1 MSFLNNQERTID
13 GINTFNADIF
23 NVNEDLE
30 VEGNPGSA
38 GNFLKKNKNTNSLEW
53 GNISLV
59 DEATAGALI
68 DFNGN
73 TINVDLSEATTV
85 VDMAMTDSIL
95 VTTSASSNVKID
107 LNKLIASMGTNGVE
121 YDTVTTANTLAT
133 AKFILY
139 GAHEMGGA
147 YLTYPNLK
155 SLFHST
161 TTATTMALSDSILI
175 STSSGREAITLNF
188 LASAINTNAPAFD
201 ASSSSHQLNS
211 LYFLLYSASAMGVGQ
226 MSYPSLKSLIQSS
239 NSSWPGSTAAHNIV
253 EIRSANNDVLFNKF
267 DTGRT
272 FMKLDNSAQKQ
283 ILYHTAGG
291 EKEMVTFDTANH
303 TSSFFDAS
311 QNNAIFK
318 VDHAADTVTITNTN
332 GHDLV
337 ALDCVNRTTT
347 LSNSDG
353 HDLCVFD
360 CANNNIT
367 VKNQLEETI
376 YKVQASTT
384 IPSGTSPIEIYKNV
398 CLYGQGHKTLQ
409 FADTLVSAYKTLS
422 GNVGMNYV
430 SLSHS
435 SGVFS
440 VKDVS
445 RTSDNG
451 GGNPFFEVDATTS
464 KVLYKNADTH
474 EQYEQVSDETNHKIT
489 TNSPAGVRGMSYATF
504 NSEHATLAMKD
515 VSKTSAN
522 SGGLA
527 YAVFDGRATTLS
539 LKHLGTESGG
549 YYLGHTYFEA
559 NSQTSIVTYKNNNEN
574 DQCVFEHNKSTFKRT
589 TGSTATGHPLV
600 VIDHECAGVEA
611 FSVKLISSSS
621 DYNAFNIAPTGAWG
635 FAGPYHPASGSP
647 HNVFQHGFLGSGS
660 STDFRSA
667 ENGKLIMRVTN
678 AQTATGQSAL
688 EAKVEHYSQADQTMA
703 DFRYDSVSRQSTF
716 HDNNNNVI
724 MEINHATG
732 GIFMVNLPSSGAVA
746 QLYKDASGYLKVG

>member
-1 MSFLNNQERTID
+1 MSYLNNQERTID

-23 NVNEDLE
+23 NVTEDLE

-38 GNFLKKNKNTNSLEW
+38 GNVLKKNKTTNALEW
-53 GNISLV
+53 ADVSLV

-68 DFNGN
+68 DFNGS
-73 TINVDLSEATTV
+73 TIDVDVSEATAI
-85 VDMAMTDSIL
+85 VDMAMTDSII
-95 VTTSASSNVKID
+95 VTKTGTTNAKIS
-107 LNKLIASMGTNGVE
+107 LNQVISSMGIHGVE
-121 YDTVTTANTLAT
+121 YDTATIANTLAT

-139 GAHEMGGA
+139 GAHETGGA
-147 YLTYPNLK
+147 FISYPNLK

-161 TTATTMALSDSILI
+161 TTATTMALTDSILI

-201 ASSSSHQLNS
+201 TSSSSNQLNT

-226 MSYPSLKSLIQSS
+226 ISYPSLKSLIQSS
-239 NSSWPGSTAAHNIV
+239 NSSWSGSTATHNIV
-253 EIRSANNDVLFNKF
+253 EIRSANNDVLFNKYN
-267 DTGRT
+267 TGRN
-272 FMKLDNSAQKQ
+272 FIKVDNSAENQ
-283 ILYHTAGG
+283 IFYHTAGG
-291 EKEMVTFDTANH
+291 EKEMVTFDTSAH
-303 TSSFFDAS
+303 TSTFYNTS
-311 QNNAIFK
+311 QTHPLLKI
-318 VDHAADTVTITNTN
+318 DHASDHVTITNLN
-332 GHDLV
+332 GHDLI
-337 ALDCVNRTTT
+337 AHDCVNRTTT

-353 HDLCVFD
+353 NDLCVFD

-367 VKNQLEETI
+367 IKNQLDETI
-376 YKVQASTT
+376 CKVQASTT
-384 IPSGTSPIEIYKNV
+384 IPSETSPVEIYKNV

-409 FADTLVSAYKTLS
+409 FADTLVSAYKTTN
-422 GNVGMNYV
+422 GNVGMNYLT
-430 SLSHS
+430 LSHS
-435 SGVFS
+435 GGALSM
-440 VKDVS
+440 KDVS
-445 RTSDNG
+445 RTSASG
-451 GGNPFFEVDATTS
+451 GGNPFFEVDATS
-464 KVLYKNADTH
+464 AKVLYKNADTH

-515 VSKTSAN
+515 ASKTSAN

-539 LKHLGTESGG
+539 LKHLGTEFDG
-549 YYLGHTYFEA
+549 YYLGHTFFEA
-559 NSQTSIVTYKNNNEN
+559 NSQTSIVAYKNNDEN

-600 VIDHECAGVEA
+600 VIDHACTGVEA

-621 DYNAFNIAPTGAWG
+621 DYNAFNVQPTGAWE

-703 DFRYDSVSRQSTF
+703 DFRYDAVSRQSTF
-716 HDNNNNVI
+716 HDHNNNVI

-746 QLYKDASGYLKVG
+746 QLYKDSSGYLKVG